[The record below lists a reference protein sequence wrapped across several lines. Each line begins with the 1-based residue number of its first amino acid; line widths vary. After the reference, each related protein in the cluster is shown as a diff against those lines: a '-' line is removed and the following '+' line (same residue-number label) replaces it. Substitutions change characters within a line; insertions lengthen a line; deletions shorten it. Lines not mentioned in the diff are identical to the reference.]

1 MTDARIDP
9 KLRMI
14 PVRPTDAAVPAT
26 IVPAGGAAPFVPSA
40 EELAAFLRD
49 VEFAWLIPR
58 MERAAAD
65 RAADEATLF
74 GRPLALPHLPLPF
87 LGQVAPPGWT
97 LVQEYLVDATGL
109 GDADDPAMTV
119 RDFVREMARHPGA
132 GWGLRAVAPLAV
144 LVARFAPSRVDLPDP
159 PREALGP
166 AFGPVGL
173 A

>member
-1 MTDARIDP
+1 
-9 KLRMI
+9 
-14 PVRPTDAAVPAT
+14 
-26 IVPAGGAAPFVPSA
+26 
-40 EELAAFLRD
+40 
-49 VEFAWLIPR
+49 
-58 MERAAAD
+58 
-65 RAADEATLF
+65 AADEATLF
-74 GRPLALPHLPLPF
+74 GRPLALPRLPLPF